1 MFDMDVLDLLKQ
13 GGATVEGLKGTVA
26 SNGLIVI
33 KLNKQN
39 GSGPFRVEPYDL
51 LIRKTSVG
59 DETYQVI
66 DPVFYEQGGA
76 HYQCKVK
83 KLGVPEAAAA
93 VQHITY
99 NVSGNNARVN
109 NNSTDNSI
117 NVVNIDSQV
126 EQQINALREAV
137 QSEGLSTEQMREALE
152 IVDAVKE
159 HIEAGKPKF
168 SVVKAMLG
176 ALPAIG
182 GIAKAATALLAFLG

>member
-1 MFDMDVLDLLKQ
+1 MFDMDALDLLKQ
-13 GGATVEGLKGTVA
+13 GGTRVEGLKGTVA
-26 SNGLIVI
+26 SSDLIVI
-33 KLNKQN
+33 KFNKQN
-39 GSGPFRVEPYDL
+39 GIGSFRVEPNDL
-51 LIRKTSVG
+51 LIRETSVG

-83 KLGVPEAAAA
+83 KLGVPEATAA

-109 NNSTDNSI
+109 NNSTDNST
-117 NVVNIDSQV
+117 NVVNINSQV

-137 QSEGLSTEQMREALE
+137 QSEGLNAEQMREALE

-159 HIEAGKPKF
+159 HIEAGKPKS
-168 SVVKAMLG
+168 SVVKAMLSV
-176 ALPAIG
+176 LPTIG
-182 GIAKAATALLAFLG
+182 GIAKATTALLALLG